1 MVMGISRGKLVLTP
15 VLGLTIVF
23 AMLVGG
29 QALAEPQPILGPD
42 FKQESDSGIIGPMVT
57 SGFGANQRLV
67 NLNTGLPSGARG
79 PLQNSSV
86 PMALG
91 AEVIVLQ
98 GERGAMGNI
107 GAPGEQGPAGTP
119 GIRGANGFNGGNG
132 LPGGPGEAGSDGLD
146 AFSIWKAQTGRTNAS
161 VTEFLSAIR
170 GSDGSNGAS
179 GANGKDAEF
188 PEESMT
194 GLVQALIPNS
204 GDQCG
209 FGQYQVA
216 VSNAWSATSLA
227 PVVECRSLL
236 PDAPTTQFQNY
247 GLGFGNQIS
256 LRSITTQNVEPEIVP
271 SCSVSQM
278 FGALSMDANGAL
290 TVECVSSVY
299 ASNKLSDPKILDFE
313 DSSFEKCGAQSFVG
327 GLGFNEQNELVI
339 GCVNLDF
346 TADQSPILIDS
357 QQCNENSSSA
367 SKVMVGLDVTITAE
381 GKKLITIKCAP
392 LVSLGDQDSSNNG
405 NNSNSEPDGNNGSNQ
420 GNNGNNNDSAP
431 GGNNGNGGDLG
442 NNVDPDGS
450 DDASGDDSAAQGE
463 PEEETNEAPEDDT
476 SEESQGNGNGN
487 GKEVTVTVKMIEPN
501 LSQQSFDSGL
511 QGPSSQKGDKG
522 DRGEPGLSAY
532 QIWLNLGNSGS
543 ESDFIAALTI
553 TSPAAQGVAGPQGPS
568 GLNGLSAFEVWRQ
581 ADASRSSSTVS
592 DFLLSLKGEKGDQ
605 GLSAFEL
612 WKAADGP
619 RAISSVDDFLASLRG
634 PQGPAGPAGLSAF
647 EIWKNASPTRNNATE
662 QDFLNSL
669 NAIPAG
675 WSERTACLDA
685 YGTLALNKCSA
696 NDLKNKSVDL
706 TILTK
711 DN

>member
-1 MVMGISRGKLVLTP
+1 MGISRGKLVLRP

-23 AMLVGG
+23 AMLAGG
-29 QALAEPQPILGPD
+29 QALAEPQPSLSPG
-42 FKQESDSGIIGPMVT
+42 FQQESDSGIIGPLVT
-57 SGFGANQRLV
+57 SGSGANQRLV

-79 PLQNSSV
+79 PLQISSV
-86 PMALG
+86 PTALG
-91 AEVIVLQ
+91 ADVIVLQ

-107 GAPGEQGPAGTP
+107 GASGEQGPAGAP
-119 GIRGANGFNGGNG
+119 GIRGANGLNGGNG
-132 LPGGPGEAGSDGLD
+132 LPGSPGEAGSDGLD
-146 AFSIWKAQTGRTNAS
+146 AFSIWKAQTGRASAS
-161 VTEFLSAIR
+161 VADFLNAIR
-170 GSDGSNGAS
+170 GSDGANGAN

-227 PVVECRSLL
+227 PKVECRSLL
-236 PDAPTTQFQNY
+236 PGASVPQLQNF
-247 GLGFGNQIS
+247 GLGFGNQIGFS
-256 LRSITTQNVEPEIVP
+256 SIATQNVEPEIAP
-271 SCSVSQM
+271 ACSVSQM
-278 FGALSMDANGAL
+278 FGALALDANGAL

-299 ASNKLSDPKILDFE
+299 ASNKLSDPKILDFA
-313 DSSFEKCGAQSFVG
+313 DPSFEKCGAQSFVG

-339 GCVNLDF
+339 GCVDLDF
-346 TADQSPILIDS
+346 TTDQSPILIDS

-392 LVSLGDQDSSNNG
+392 LVSLNNPSSPNNGNNGIDEDEDDSGDESGQGNNG
-405 NNSNSEPDGNNGSNQ
+405 NNSNSNPDGNQGKNQ
-420 GNNGNNNDSAP
+420 GNQGNNNDSSDE
-431 GGNNGNGGDLG
+431 GNNGQGGGQG
-442 NNVDPDGS
+442 NNVDPNQP
-450 DDASGDDSAAQGE
+450 AE
-463 PEEETNEAPEDDT
+463 EDDEEFGT
-476 SEESQGNGNGN
+476 LNDEEESQEDLIQVEIE
-487 GKEVTVTVKMIEPN
+487 EVELEVFEEN
-501 LSQQSFDSGL
+501 LGSGL
-511 QGPSSQKGDKG
+511 QGPTGEKGDKG

-543 ESDFIAALTI
+543 ESDFIAALTV

-568 GLNGLSAFEVWRQ
+568 GLNGLSAFEVWKQ

-605 GLSAFEL
+605 GLSAFDL

-619 RAISSVDDFLASLRG
+619 RASASVDDFLASLRG

-647 EIWKNASPTRNNATE
+647 EIWKNASPTRNSATE

-669 NAIPAG
+669 NEIPAG
-675 WSERTACLDA
+675 WSERVACLDSD
-685 YGTLALNKCSA
+685 GRLALKKCNA
-696 NDLKNKSVDL
+696 NDLRNKSVEL